1 MFEVPTHSSPRP
13 CAGVHGAA
21 RPAAGDLGPRWT
33 PGQARGDGTEWS
45 RAGLDAYDPADP
57 DPWLALMLDRTLPIA
72 QDAKALLLRDASTPS
87 RQFLLP
93 LVRPFA
99 RGAIVVAQLLH
110 TVGPRWFQMPRMLH
124 RMIAWG
130 MNRLLTPEATVLILR
145 HFHLG
150 SQVLRF
156 IADNATPGF
165 RLTLEP
171 MAPQVAD
178 DVRDNLFLK
187 HDLNIYNFLIQLN
200 AELNRRGDVVC
211 RRETLDFSAITE
223 VEIAQPKRGRFNLV
237 DLATAIEV
245 YTPAYALM
253 LSDRD
258 FWRAANSLQLDETIG
273 LYAARLTGEEK
284 HLALVNN
291 RHPLIPESTLRAGYR
306 LMLHGLSTEVLH
318 GMLLQMKR
326 AQINQGQRN

>member
-1 MFEVPTHSSPRP
+1 MFEGPIV
-13 CAGVHGAA
+13 AA
-21 RPAAGDLGPRWT
+21 SQDPLSLG
-33 PGQARGDGTEWS
+33 
-45 RAGLDAYDPADP
+45 AYDPADP

-72 QDAKALLLRDASTPS
+72 QNAKAMLLRDAATPS

-99 RGAIVVAQLLH
+99 RATIVVAQLLH
-110 TVGPRWFQMPRMLH
+110 VVGPRWFHAPKLLH

-130 MNRLLTPEATVLILR
+130 MKRLLTPEANVLILR

-150 SQVLRF
+150 GQVLRF

-165 RLTLEP
+165 RPVLEP
-171 MAPQVAD
+171 MTPQIAD

-200 AELNRRGDVVC
+200 AELDRRGDSVC
-211 RRETLDFSAITE
+211 RRETLDFSAISK
-223 VEIAQPKRGRFNLV
+223 VEIALPRRGRLNVV
-237 DLATAIEV
+237 DLATAIET

-258 FWRAANSLQLDETIG
+258 FWRASNSLQLDETIG

-291 RHPLIPESTLRAGYR
+291 RHPLVPESTLRAGHR

-318 GMLLQMKR
+318 GMLLQMKQ
-326 AQINQGQRN
+326 AQAD